1 MSSADP
7 GAADRGAAGVSA
19 VPADGRPP
27 VVLAAAQLPPLV
39 MRCGAFGDMVLL
51 TVLLERLR
59 MRFGRRVDVIASG
72 PWSEPLLAQHS
83 AVGRLYLL
91 RSRRTPYW
99 LSRAQRRLVA
109 ELRARGAGPTWFCDR
124 GEGRGLLNRAGI
136 PEDYICDSTAFPF
149 VAGENFADRYL
160 RLGAWTPPA
169 FEGLLPQAPPGGA
182 RAAHL
187 EVSDGARRELDAWL
201 ERRGLAG
208 RDFMVVHPGSRHMA
222 RRRLRPRAG
231 AAKYWPEGHWAAV
244 VRGVRAH
251 RPLDA
256 IVFSGTRSERSL
268 NDDVMRLAGVSDLH
282 NAAGDLPV
290 ARLLPLLERARSLIS
305 VDTGP
310 AHAAAALGCPTVALF
325 GHIDP
330 WLYRPG
336 GATTPAATLTG
347 RIDGVPNILGIGP
360 ERVIAAWLELT
371 HPIDAHSGDSV
382 KSPNS

>member
-1 MSSADP
+1 MSAMPSAP
-7 GAADRGAAGVSA
+7 
-19 VPADGRPP
+19 
-27 VVLAAAQLPPLV
+27 AAAAARAAAELPPLV

-51 TVLLERLR
+51 TVLLERLHA
-59 MRFGRRVDVIASG
+59 RFGRRVDVIASG

-109 ELRARGAGPTWFCDR
+109 GLRARGAGPTWFCDR
-124 GEGRGLLNRAGI
+124 GEGRGLLARAGI
-136 PEDYICDSTAFPF
+136 PDDYICDSTAFPF

-169 FEGLLPQAPPGGA
+169 FAGLVPEAPAGGA

-187 EVSDGARRELDAWL
+187 EVPESARRELDAWL
-201 ERRGLAG
+201 ERRGLA
-208 RDFMVVHPGSRHMA
+208 RRNFMVVHPGSRHVA
-222 RRRLRPRAG
+222 RRRLRARSG
-231 AAKYWPEGHWAAV
+231 ASKYWPESRWAEV
-244 VRGVRAH
+244 VRAVRSH
-251 RPLDA
+251 RPAEA
-256 IVFSGTRSERSL
+256 IIFSGTRAERSL
-268 NDDVMRLAGVSDLH
+268 NDDVMRLAGAVDLH

-347 RIDGVPNILGIGP
+347 RMADVPNILGIEP

-371 HPIDAHSGDSV
+371 QSTDTRLSDSV

>member
-1 MSSADP
+1 
-7 GAADRGAAGVSA
+7 R
-19 VPADGRPP
+19 
-27 VVLAAAQLPPLV
+27 
-39 MRCGAFGDMVLL
+39 
-51 TVLLERLR
+51 
-59 MRFGRRVDVIASG
+59 
-72 PWSEPLLAQHS
+72 
-83 AVGRLYLL
+83 
-91 RSRRTPYW
+91 
-99 LSRAQRRLVA
+99 
-109 ELRARGAGPTWFCDR
+109 
-124 GEGRGLLNRAGI
+124 
-136 PEDYICDSTAFPF
+136 
-149 VAGENFADRYL
+149 
-160 RLGAWTPPA
+160 
-169 FEGLLPQAPPGGA
+169 
-182 RAAHL
+182 
-187 EVSDGARRELDAWL
+187 
-201 ERRGLAG
+201 
-208 RDFMVVHPGSRHMA
+208 
-222 RRRLRPRAG
+222 
-231 AAKYWPEGHWAAV
+231 WAAV

-256 IVFSGTRSERSL
+256 IIFSGTRAERSL

-290 ARLLPLLERARSLIS
+290 ARLLPLFERSRSLIS

-371 HPIDAHSGDSV
+371 HPIDARSGDSV